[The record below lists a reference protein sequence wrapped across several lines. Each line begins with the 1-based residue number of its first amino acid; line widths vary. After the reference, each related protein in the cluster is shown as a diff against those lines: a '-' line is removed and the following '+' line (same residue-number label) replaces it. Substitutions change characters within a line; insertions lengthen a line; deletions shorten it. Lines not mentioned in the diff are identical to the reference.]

1 MIALTTRLNERDE
14 AILQMQEELD
24 TYDKIHRESEVGK
37 EHMRRR
43 VKTLEEFIRRNGMEA
58 PQLTDEDMSDSEL
71 PNDKVKIGDCE
82 TFNVTYSNLLSPE
95 EKIKELA
102 QIADSRKNK
111 IEELED
117 QIKNLE
123 ADSVQL
129 NGSRSNKHSRTIEAS
144 GYESQTYEDIGVIAS
159 SVNDII
165 QKLSQQ
171 NSGDVLKHV
180 AKKLLDLQKF
190 TSDILTAR

>member
-24 TYDKIHRESEVGK
+24 TYDNIHRETEMNKDQLG
-37 EHMRRR
+37 RR
-43 VKTLEEFIRRNGMEA
+43 VRSLEEFIRRNKMEV
-58 PQLTDEDMSDSEL
+58 PQHIDEDNSEGNE
-71 PNDKVKIGDCE
+71 PVDKVKLGNCE
-82 TFNVTYSNLLSPE
+82 TFNITYSNLLSPE

-111 IEELED
+111 IEQLED
-117 QIKNLE
+117 QIKNME

-129 NGSRSNKHSRTIEAS
+129 NGSRSNKNSRVIEAS
-144 GYESQTYEDIGVIAS
+144 SYESQPYEDIGVIAT

-190 TSDILTAR
+190 TSEILTAR